1 MGLSANTA
9 LRTLG
14 SVYRRFAMRVQQT
27 VERELRAPLVGNER
41 LVLESAALYSRV
53 GDRLF
58 GSRGARR
65 RNSSRHTALMHLTEL
80 RAGTTALLGL
90 SNINVILGRNGA
102 GKSRFLREIDGGLG
116 GQENYNVRYLSPERA
131 GVFRRDG
138 NIQNAME
145 QNKDWL
151 RGNRAKNQSEN
162 FKAASA
168 HLLRQLELAYLRRL
182 ESTAALRSDPER
194 TFRGDRLD
202 KINRLLLNISLN
214 QEAADLVFRNSS
226 GEVVQPDQIS
236 SGESEAVALASEI
249 MYFFE
254 TVDVGRFNLLL
265 LDEPDVHLH
274 PDLQARLA
282 RLVISELDELSAAKR
297 EKTAVCIATHST
309 PLVCALAASP
319 YTTLGTK
326 YFERTDVSQVS
337 ATEAVKKFAPFFG
350 HPLSL
355 SLSNDVA
362 LIVEGEDDE
371 RVWQQAARSSNG
383 RIRLFPIVA
392 SSVDQQTELETA
404 CVPLLAAL
412 YDAPVAYSVRD
423 GDGVRWDLPALGPVI
438 RFRLQCY
445 AIENTLL
452 TDDCLAVIGKPWPQF
467 QEAALQ
473 WAAQNPMHRDVS
485 LVKDLVAAPD
495 RLRDTK
501 IKPLRQLI
509 CSIAGSNKPWEV
521 VVGQAI
527 AATSASQEPIETS
540 LVAFVG
546 QQACKALLLPR
557 AQP

>member
-1 MGLSANTA
+1 
-9 LRTLG
+9 
-14 SVYRRFAMRVQQT
+14 
-27 VERELRAPLVGNER
+27 
-41 LVLESAALYSRV
+41 
-53 GDRLF
+53 
-58 GSRGARR
+58 
-65 RNSSRHTALMHLTEL
+65 MHLTEL
-80 RAGTTALLGL
+80 RAGNAALLGL

-102 GKSRFLREIDGGLG
+102 GKSRFLREIESGTA
-116 GQENYNVRYLSPERA
+116 GQPSFNVRYLSPERA

-168 HLLRQLELAYLRRL
+168 HLLRELELAYLRRL
-182 ESTAALRSDPER
+182 EATAVLRSDPER

-202 KINRLLLNISLN
+202 KINRLLSNISIN
-214 QEAADLVFRNSS
+214 QEAADLVFRSSS
-226 GEVVQPDQIS
+226 GAIVQPDQIS
-236 SGESEAVALASEI
+236 SGESEAVSLAAEI

-254 TVDVGRFNLLL
+254 TLDVGRFNVLL

-274 PDLQARLA
+274 PDLQARLG
-282 RLVISELDELSAAKR
+282 RLLISELDELPAAKR
-297 EKTAVCIATHST
+297 EKVAVCIATHST

-319 YTTLGTK
+319 YTTIGTK
-326 YFERTDVSQVS
+326 NFECTEVSQFS
-337 ATEAVKKFAPFFG
+337 ATDALRKSAPFFG

-383 RIRLFPIVA
+383 RMRLFPIVA
-392 SSVDQQTELETA
+392 SSVDQQTEVENA
-404 CVPLLAAL
+404 CVPLLMAL

-423 GDGVRWDLPALGPVI
+423 GDGVRGDLPSVGPVI

-452 TDDCLAVIGKPWPQF
+452 TDECLAVMGKPWALF
-467 QEAALQ
+467 KESAAE
-473 WAAQNPMHRDVS
+473 WVAQNPTHRDVS
-485 LVKDLVAAPD
+485 LVEKIVAAPD

-501 IKPLRQLI
+501 VKAIRQLI
-509 CSIAGSNKPWEV
+509 CSIAGITKPWEV

-527 AATSASQEPIETS
+527 AAMDASREPISETS
-540 LVAFVG
+540 LLTFVG
-546 QQACKALLLPR
+546 TQACKALLLPR
-557 AQP
+557 ALP